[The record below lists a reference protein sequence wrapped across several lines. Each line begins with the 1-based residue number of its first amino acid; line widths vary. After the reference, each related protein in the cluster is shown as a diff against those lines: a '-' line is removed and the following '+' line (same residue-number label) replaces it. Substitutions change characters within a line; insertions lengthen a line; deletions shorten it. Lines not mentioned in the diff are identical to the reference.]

1 MSERKCERCESR
13 LYPSDKRVCV
23 ACVELDAERAAFQRG
38 SEHGQRFER
47 AAIVAWL
54 RECAQRYADMYGQ
67 PVDSLPAHMYAGWIE
82 RGEHLGCDLGGI
94 E

>member
-47 AAIVAWL
+47 EAIVAWL
-54 RECAQRYADMYGQ
+54 RDLRVDAGENITTGEADRLAD
-67 PVDSLPAHMYAGWIE
+67 VADWIE
-82 RGEHLGCDLGGI
+82 HGDHLRSDDDQQV
-94 E
+94 

>member
-54 RECAQRYADMYGQ
+54 HSCGDGICAECNANAD
-67 PVDSLPAHMYAGWIE
+67 LIE
-82 RGEHLGCDLGGI
+82 SGEHLRGRR
-94 E
+94 

>member
-54 RECAQRYADMYGQ
+54 RSEACFTWLRRNTDGFTVGQADDLS
-67 PVDSLPAHMYAGWIE
+67 VAISD
-82 RGEHLGCDLGGI
+82 GEHLRGDD

>member
-1 MSERKCERCESR
+1 MSDRKVDLTERQWKMQLHAAHLAGASR
-13 LYPSDKRVCV
+13 
-23 ACVELDAERAAFQRG
+23 
-38 SEHGQRFER
+38 ER

-82 RGEHLGCDLGGI
+82 RGEHINEEDT
-94 E
+94 

>member
-54 RECAQRYADMYGQ
+54 RGHDMLW
-67 PVDSLPAHMYAGWIE
+67 SAAAIE
-82 RGEHLGCDLGGI
+82 RGEHLRGHD